1 MAFST
6 AASITSS
13 KHYISYHILVG
24 IALLGRRKKKMK
36 EAREQKRILMLPF
49 GIYSLFKQAD
59 RSDGFMKILGDKDH
73 PSYLDRS
80 EIPILQVG
88 M

>member
-1 MAFST
+1 
-6 AASITSS
+6 
-13 KHYISYHILVG
+13 
-24 IALLGRRKKKMK
+24 MK

-88 M
+88 MWNCFIFLYRSFFFSKFEKSSNNRNAKKVQGLQR

>member
-1 MAFST
+1 M
-6 AASITSS
+6 SS